1 MVTDPQGSLK
11 YRAINDRLINS
22 GIHSAFKAKAYT
34 SVGPYVKVM
43 IFLLKIGFLI
53 ETIGVESTD

>member
-1 MVTDPQGSLK
+1 MTDPQGSLK
-11 YRAINDRLINS
+11 CRAVNDRLIYS

-43 IFLLKIGFLI
+43 FFFAQGWFFDWNHWS
-53 ETIGVESTD
+53 GVY